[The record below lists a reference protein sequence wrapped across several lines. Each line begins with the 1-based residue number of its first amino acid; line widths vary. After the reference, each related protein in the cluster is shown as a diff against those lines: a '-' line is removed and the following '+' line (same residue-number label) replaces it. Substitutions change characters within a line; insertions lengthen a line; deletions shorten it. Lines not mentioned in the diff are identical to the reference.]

1 MAQGMT
7 ESTTMLE
14 ETAQVIDVKDGMLLV
29 ETESR
34 SGCNHCSADN
44 CTTSVVAKLFGV
56 KRNRLVLE
64 NSLDAKP
71 GDRVVIGIP
80 DALLVRASILAYLL
94 PLLTMLV
101 TAAIGKA
108 IGLQAIWLSLL
119 ALFGLAIGFFIV
131 YRATRGWT
139 SQRYKPQ
146 LLRLVAAQH
155 QRVEVPILTRS

>member
-1 MAQGMT
+1 MT
-7 ESTTMLE
+7 EGMSDSSTMLA
-14 ETAQVIDVKDGMLLV
+14 ETARVIDVKDGMLLA

-64 NSLDAKP
+64 NSLGAEP

-94 PLLTMLV
+94 PLLSMLGM
-101 TAAIGKA
+101 TAIGKM
-108 IGLQAIWLSLL
+108 IGLPTIWLSML
-119 ALFGLAIGFFIV
+119 ALFGLAMGFFMV
-131 YRATRGWT
+131 NRATRGWT

-146 LLRLVAAQH
+146 LMRIEAAPY